1 LVYRIVAA
9 ELDGFLAE
17 AEARGHPLPSFV
29 ESTFRDFLTCGVP
42 EHGFLRVLADR
53 VRRLASALTRSGCGG
68 DTEADG
74 EDELS
79 RDNPVLAALYAAA
92 VQGRIAMGSD
102 AGQRIARLGNAALA
116 VDVVDTGSSRCVTL
130 GGFSLHAGVA
140 IGASDRAGLE
150 RVCRYMGRPPVACDR
165 LERLADGRIQYRL
178 RHRWRDGTSAL
189 VFEPRE
195 FLARLAAQVP
205 PPRAHQVRYHG
216 LLAPCAAWRPFV
228 VPAADDVEGDAA
240 RSACSHDQRQV
251 SRARRIAWS
260 DLLRRVFAV
269 DALRC
274 DRCGSRMRVMAAVR
288 SPAAVAAFLVCIGR
302 AGRSPPAARQSGSA
316 A

>member
-1 LVYRIVAA
+1 MNLNVHFHSLV
-9 ELDGFLAE
+9 LDGVYEVLPDSRGVRFLD
-17 AEARGHPLPSFV
+17 LPPPD
-29 ESTFRDFLTCGVP
+29 STEVF
-42 EHGFLRVLADR
+42 RVLADT
-53 VRRLASALTRSGCGG
+53 VQRLVSALARSGYGS
-68 DTEADG
+68 DTETDG
-74 EDELS
+74 EDGLS
-79 RDNPVLAALYAAA
+79 RDNPVMAALYAAA
-92 VQGRIAMGSD
+92 VQGRIAMGAD

-116 VDVVDTGSSRCVTL
+116 VDCVDAGSSRCATL

-150 RVCRYMGRPPVACDR
+150 RVCRYMGRPPLASER
-165 LERLADGRIQYRL
+165 LERLSDGRIVYRM

-216 LLAPCAAWRPFV
+216 VLAPCAAWRPFV
-228 VPAADDVEGDAA
+228 VPLADDGGGGVE
-240 RSACSHDQRQV
+240 RSACSHDKPQG
-251 SRARRIAWS
+251 SRAWRIAWS

-274 DRCGSRMRVMAAVR
+274 DRCGSKMRVMAAVR